1 MTYVDYSVTRISY
14 GENEHQFG
22 NLYVPKNDQDD
33 IFPLVVL
40 IHGGF
45 WRAQYDL
52 EHIEPLAE
60 AIVKEGFAVWNIE
73 YNRVGHHGGA
83 WPGTMTD
90 CADAVDYIHDL
101 AKRYPVDV
109 SRVIA
114 MGHSAGGHLALWLGP
129 RKRLPENS
137 PLRTSDQ
144 PFPLK
149 GIIALAPVTH
159 LEMMYSIHYWEE
171 KLFQSN
177 DNPTMALMGGRPDR
191 YKERYEQASP
201 FHLLP
206 IAIPTV
212 LLHGKLDTNVPHYLS
227 KLYEQE
233 ANRRGANVK
242 LKSFPT
248 LEHFALIHPYSEA
261 WPTLLDVLEQLS
273 E

>member
-1 MTYVDYSVTRISY
+1 MKRYKYSVTQISY

-22 NLYVPKNDQDD
+22 KLYIPNRDEDSL
-33 IFPLVVL
+33 FPLVILV
-40 IHGGF
+40 HGGF
-45 WRAQYDL
+45 WRAKFDL
-52 EHIEPLAE
+52 THIEPLAE
-60 AIVKEGFAVWNIE
+60 AIVNEGFAVWNIE
-73 YNRVGHHGGA
+73 YNRVGHDAGA
-83 WPGTMTD
+83 WPGTITD
-90 CADAVDYIHDL
+90 CALATDYVYELMNQFPLDAN
-101 AKRYPVDV
+101 
-109 SRVIA
+109 RVIA
-114 MGHSAGGHLALWLGP
+114 MGHSAGGHLALWLGS
-129 RKRLPENS
+129 RNRLPENS

-171 KLFQSN
+171 KLFNSD
-177 DNPTMALMGGRPDR
+177 DNPTMALLGGRPER
-191 YKERYEQASP
+191 FKERYEQASP

-206 IAIPTV
+206 IDVPTV

-233 ANRRGANVK
+233 ANRQGANVQ

-261 WPTLLDVLEQLS
+261 WPTLLDALKTLS
-273 E
+273 